1 MTRDALIDGYT
12 VFVSDPARTGSGD
25 DDDGGLFH
33 RDTRHL
39 SELSVA
45 IEDAQLTSLGRDLTA
60 PNRRT
65 VLATDE
71 NRGINRVDKIEQKR
85 SDLVVETT
93 QAVGA
98 DAGLVQRI
106 GVVNH
111 STNPFSTR
119 MTVAYGADFADVFEV
134 RGFAS
139 RLGRDPAAVV
149 DGRTVTFR
157 YEHETA
163 DAERL
168 TRSTT
173 VAFDTDPARITTSEA
188 SFDLNLG
195 PQERVDIGLQVRPQI
210 ATTPR
215 QAGNS
220 GVLDAVGFDP
230 ADVAGTDPVAIPT
243 IQTGRADYDRLF
255 ARAGEDLAALAVDTE
270 HGPVPLAGA
279 PWFATVFGRD
289 SLIAGYQ
296 TLPVAPDLAA
306 GTLRYLAT
314 HQGTKVDGTREE
326 APGKMFH
333 EMRSGE
339 LARRGR
345 VPHSPYYGSIDAT
358 PLWIVVLAEYHRWTG
373 DDDIVKELAGAL
385 EAALSWI
392 DRTRSD
398 HGDDLFLYY
407 EQSPTMGLLHKAW
420 RDTPGSVQ
428 YPDGTVASPPIASV
442 EVQGYVYRALRGAA
456 ELYEDVLDAPGHARD
471 LRAEADRLAEA
482 FNETFWLP
490 DTGFY
495 AAAKDGDGATVPTPT
510 SNVGHC
516 LWSDIVPDAR
526 APAVVETLRSEDL
539 FSGWG
544 LRTVGQSAGGYSP
557 VSYHLGGVWPHDTSL
572 TALGFARYGF
582 HDPADRLTGSLL
594 DACSHF
600 EQNRIP
606 ELFCGFGPESTP
618 KPYASSCVPQA
629 WSAGAPYAL
638 LRAAFAVDPV
648 DAGIEAA
655 HDPSVLAGSALDP
668 LMDRWSE

>member
-1 MTRDALIDGYT
+1 MTRDVLIDGYT
-12 VFVSDPARTGSGD
+12 VFVSDPTRTGSGD
-25 DDDGGLFH
+25 DDDGGLFY

-39 SELSVA
+39 SELSVEV
-45 IEDAQLTSLGRDLTA
+45 EDAQLTSLGRDITA
-60 PNRRT
+60 PNCRT

-71 NRGINRVDKIEQKR
+71 EEGVNRVDETEQKR

-98 DAGLVQRI
+98 DAGLVQRV

-111 STNPFSTR
+111 SVSPFSSR
-119 MTVAYGADFADVFEV
+119 VTVAYGADFADVFEV

-139 RLGRDPAAVV
+139 RLGRDPTTVV
-149 DGRTVTFR
+149 DGRSVTFS
-157 YEHETA
+157 YGYETA
-163 DAERL
+163 DMGRL

-173 VAFDTDPARITTSEA
+173 VAFDAEPARITASEA
-188 SFDLNLG
+188 IFDIDLG
-195 PQERVDIGLQVRPQI
+195 PQERVDISLQVRPRI
-210 ATTPR
+210 ATGGR
-215 QAGNS
+215 QAGD
-220 GVLDAVGFDP
+220 GGHLDVAGSDP
-230 ADVAGTDPVAIPT
+230 DDVAGTDTIVVPT
-243 IQTGRADYDRLF
+243 VRTGRGDYDRLF
-255 ARAGEDLAALAVDTE
+255 ARAGEDLSALTVDTE
-270 HGPVPLAGA
+270 HGPVALAGA

-289 SLIAGYQ
+289 SLITAYQ

-306 GTLRYLAT
+306 GTLRYLAA
-314 HQGTKVDGTREE
+314 HQGTDVDDSKEE

-358 PLWIVVLAEYHRWTG
+358 PLWIVLLAEYHLWTG
-373 DDDIVKELAGAL
+373 DDDIVEELADAL

-392 DRTRSD
+392 DRARNI
-398 HGDDLFLYY
+398 HGDDPFLYY

-428 YPDGTVASPPIASV
+428 YPDGTVARPPIASV
-442 EVQGYVYRALRGAA
+442 EVQGYVYRALRAA
-456 ELYEDVLDAPGHARD
+456 ADLHEGVLDAPGLAED
-471 LRAEADRLAEA
+471 LRAKADYLADA
-482 FNETFWLP
+482 FETFWLP
-490 DTGFY
+490 DAGFY
-495 AAAKDGDGATVPTPT
+495 AAAKDGDGATVPTLT

-516 LWSDIVPDAR
+516 LWSGLVSDPH
-526 APAVVETLRSEDL
+526 APAVAETLRSDDL

-544 LRTVGQSAGGYSP
+544 LRTLERSAAGYSP
-557 VSYHLGGVWPHDTSL
+557 VSYHLGSVWPHDTSL
-572 TALGFARYGF
+572 TALGLARYGF
-582 HDPADRLTGSLL
+582 YDTADRLTESLL

-600 EQNRIP
+600 EEDRIP

-638 LRAAFAVDPV
+638 LRAAFAIEPV
-648 DAGIEAA
+648 DAGIETG
-655 HDPSVLAGSALDP
+655 HDPSALAETALDP
-668 LMDRWSE
+668 LTDRWSE